1 MKSIQI
7 ILKLSIE
14 ISNSQIIDLISNI
27 LSNILI
33 IKTGDPGRAPSAWF
47 ALFFFGKYV
56 ENHKQSIESAKIIR
70 QQLKNTRKQ

>member
-1 MKSIQI
+1 MKIIQI

-33 IKTGDPGRAPSAWF
+33 IKTGVPGRAPSAYF
-47 ALFFFGKYV
+47 APFFFSKY
-56 ENHKQSIESAKIIR
+56 I
-70 QQLKNTRKQ
+70 